1 MNDDDEPVF
10 KRSKWG
16 TNRYYYN
23 PRNPLGLTL
32 IVISLLFAGT
42 ALILMANRAG
52 PFRPPPDPAPWS
64 PPPFDYSWPPHSSP
78 PTTRRSMRPGD
89 HFPLQE
95 VRRSPSPEPSPTPV
109 GGS

>member
-16 TNRYYYN
+16 TNRYYCN

-52 PFRPPPDPAPWS
+52 PFKPTPVPPPWS
-64 PPPFDYSWPPHSSP
+64 PPPINYSWPPPSSTP
-78 PTTRRSMRPGD
+78 APATTPGTTT
-89 HFPLQE
+89 
-95 VRRSPSPEPSPTPV
+95 TP
-109 GGS
+109 GP